1 MKKFTLTIAFSALFF
16 IVGAQPCTGGRYA
29 SEIFPTFSVTSNI
42 VYGQN
47 ASFTGGNT
55 SLKLDFYEGMGDTET
70 KRPLIIWVHGG
81 SFLGGTK
88 TDIDVQMLSKSFAKK
103 GYACA
108 SINYRTGFFPIDSA
122 NAVKAVVRAVQ
133 DLKGAIRFFYKDVA
147 TGTNTY
153 DIDTNRIYIGGSS
166 AGAITSLHV
175 AYLDDVC
182 EISGYL
188 NQTVIN
194 QLGGLEGASGNPGY
208 STKTQGVIN
217 LCGAL
222 AKYSWLESGDIP
234 LCSIHGTSDGTVK
247 YNRGIVNPGTP
258 LMYLDGSRLLFDR
271 ACAVNVQN
279 NFYTFPGAP
288 HVPYAGTSPTALA
301 YMDTTD
307 NFIRDFLV
315 DQLGCNDTPLQLANT
330 PLQAAILYPTNYCDG
345 SPVNETCIA
354 GINEESLSFSVEL
367 FPNPSEGI
375 VHLRTQE
382 FNFSQVSVLDLLGRT
397 VLKLYPNTQEAIL
410 DLSHLT
416 LGNYLV
422 TYLLNN
428 GSYGTKQLVIR

>member
-1 MKKFTLTIAFSALFF
+1 
-16 IVGAQPCTGGRYA
+16 
-29 SEIFPTFSVTSNI
+29 
-42 VYGQN
+42 
-47 ASFTGGNT
+47 
-55 SLKLDFYEGMGDTET
+55 
-70 KRPLIIWVHGG
+70 
-81 SFLGGTK
+81 
-88 TDIDVQMLSKSFAKK
+88 
-103 GYACA
+103 
-108 SINYRTGFFPIDSA
+108 
-122 NAVKAVVRAVQ
+122 
-133 DLKGAIRFFYKDVA
+133 VA

-166 AGAITSLHV
+166 AGAITALHV

-194 QLGGLEGASGNPGY
+194 QLGGLEGASGNPGF

-222 AKYSWLESGDIP
+222 ARYSWLESGDVP
-234 LCSIHGTSDGTVK
+234 LLSIHGTNDGTVK

-288 HVPYAGTSPTALA
+288 HVPYAGTSANAIA

-315 DQLGCNDTPLQLANT
+315 DQLGCNETPLQLANA

-367 FPNPSEGI
+367 FPNPSEGV

-382 FNFSQVSVLDLLGRT
+382 FNFSQVAVLDLLGRT
-397 VLKLYPNTQEAIL
+397 VLKSYPNSQEAIL
-410 DLSHLT
+410 ELSYLIP
-416 LGNYLV
+416 GNYLV

-428 GSYGTKQLVIR
+428 GSYGTKQVVIR